1 MTRIP
6 EKDRHIMEQA
16 IYLPML
22 LTILNRDLLVIKNSS
37 FKLKQPYIEL
47 VEITMKTIQSELHK
61 TKNYM
66 KSHNMKIQE
75 TKRDDAFTMF
85 LFLYNG
91 YEEYHNYFNP
101 RLRNKVQELLQYYL
115 YKRFTM
121 EAIPKLIT

>member
-6 EKDRHIMEQA
+6 DGDRNIMETA

-22 LTILNRDLLVIKNSS
+22 LIILNRDLAIIKKSN
-37 FKLKQPYIEL
+37 FKLKQPYIDL
-47 VEITMKTIQSELHK
+47 VENTMKTVQEELRK

-66 KSHNMKIQE
+66 YKHNMKIQE
-75 TKRDDAFTMF
+75 TNRDEAFTMF

-101 RLRNKVQELLQYYL
+101 RLRNRVQELLEYYL
-115 YKRFTM
+115 FKRFM
-121 EAIPKLIT
+121 SEESS

>member
-6 EKDRHIMEQA
+6 EKERHIMEQA

-22 LTILNRDLLVIKNSS
+22 LTILNRDLLVIENSS

-47 VEITMKTIQSELHK
+47 VEITMKTIQTELKK
-61 TKNYM
+61 TKAYM
-66 KSHNMKIQE
+66 KNHNMKIQE

-101 RLRNKVQELLQYYL
+101 RLRNKVQELLQFYL
-115 YKRFTM
+115 YKRYTM
-121 EAIPKLIT
+121 DTMPEIIT